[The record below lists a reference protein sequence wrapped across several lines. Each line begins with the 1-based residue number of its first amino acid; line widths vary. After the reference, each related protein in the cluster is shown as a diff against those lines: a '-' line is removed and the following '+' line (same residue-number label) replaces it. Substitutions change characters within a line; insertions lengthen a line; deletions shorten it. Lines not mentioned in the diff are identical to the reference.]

1 MAHRTDSNKKGF
13 NETGEFKL
21 VECEL
26 GKENSSLEIKSG
38 IHNIIDGDGEII
50 DRDGR
55 IMKISTDSYEKF
67 IPKNGK
73 LESFDKNV
81 LTSTDVV
88 LVIWKYRVS
97 GTGKWHGKN
106 MKMNKKRPEPRGQ
119 LKELVFLWG
128 GKESNELELGEAAL
142 LTTELKLGTCYNVTT
157 GLEPGAFLKAFDG
170 QLRIEDCAKG
180 VPKMYCCLG
189 TENGSYLQQVEN
201 SKSSLRNES
210 SFVIIDHDKK
220 TFSSTNNCLPVENL
234 SKAGFEEIKWSM
246 DPLEIPLESKSEEIK
261 KLFKIEK
268 LIDQLVPIQLKT
280 VRSTGRFLFNQA
292 QLSGVNIVITDNSIY
307 LWHEVK
313 DTEGKILTFFKYFVQ
328 SSKQLLGIRVVRK
341 CSWKKREVGK
351 SECWKVSV

>member
-1 MAHRTDSNKKGF
+1 M
-13 NETGEFKL
+13 

-26 GKENSSLEIKSG
+26 GKENSNLEIKSG

-81 LTSTDVV
+81 LSNTDVV

-128 GKESNELELGEAAL
+128 GKDSNELELGEAAL
-142 LTTELKLGTCYNVTT
+142 LTTELKLGTCYNLTT
-157 GLEPGAFLKAFDG
+157 GLEPGAFLKAFDS
-170 QLRIEDCAKG
+170 QLRIEDCSKG
-180 VPKMYCCLG
+180 EKMYCCLG
-189 TENGSYLQQVEN
+189 EENGSYLQQVEN
-201 SKSSLRNES
+201 SKSSLRNGS
-210 SFVIIDHDKK
+210 SFVTIDHDSK
-220 TFSSTNNCLPVENL
+220 TFSSTNNCIPVENL
-234 SKAGFEEIKWSM
+234 SKLGFEEIKWSM
-246 DPLEIPLESKSEEIK
+246 PLDIDGEKSEIK

-280 VRSTGRFLFNQA
+280 IQSTGRFLFNQA

-313 DTEGKILTFFKYFVQ
+313 DTEGRILTFLYFVHDHQ
-328 SSKQLLGIRVVRK
+328 RPHMDRIF
-341 CSWKKREVGK
+341 
-351 SECWKVSV
+351 

>member
-1 MAHRTDSNKKGF
+1 M
-13 NETGEFKL
+13 

-26 GKENSSLEIKSG
+26 GKDNSNLEIKSG

-73 LESFDKNV
+73 LESFHRNV
-81 LTSTDVV
+81 LLNTDVV

-128 GKESNELELGEAAL
+128 GKDSNELELGEAAL

-170 QLRIEDCAKG
+170 QLRIEDSSTG
-180 VPKMYCCLG
+180 EKMYCCLG
-189 TENGSYLQQVEN
+189 EENGSYLQQVEN
-201 SKSSLRNES
+201 LKSSLRNGS

-220 TFSSTNNCLPVENL
+220 LFSSTNKCIPVETL
-234 SKAGFEEIKWSM
+234 SKSGFEEIKWSM
-246 DPLEIPLESKSEEIK
+246 SREDGNKEPEEIK

-268 LIDQLVPIQLKT
+268 LLDQLVPIQLKT
-280 VRSTGRFLFNQA
+280 VRSTGRLFNQA

-313 DTEGKILTFFKYFVQ
+313 DTEGTILTF
-328 SSKQLLGIRVVRK
+328 
-341 CSWKKREVGK
+341 
-351 SECWKVSV
+351 

>member
-1 MAHRTDSNKKGF
+1 MR
-13 NETGEFKL
+13 
-21 VECEL
+21 
-26 GKENSSLEIKSG
+26 NSSQ
-38 IHNIIDGDGEII
+38 
-50 DRDGR
+50 
-55 IMKISTDSYEKF
+55 
-67 IPKNGK
+67 KNGK

-81 LTSTDVV
+81 LSNTDVV

-128 GKESNELELGEAAL
+128 GKDSNELELGEAAL

-170 QLRIEDCAKG
+170 QLRIEDCSKG
-180 VPKMYCCLG
+180 EKMYCCLG
-189 TENGSYLQQVEN
+189 EGSGSYLQQVDN
-201 SKSSLRNES
+201 SKSSLRNGS

-220 TFSSTNNCLPVENL
+220 RFSSTNNCIPADNL
-234 SKAGFEEIKWSM
+234 LKSGFEEIKWSLEM
-246 DPLEIPLESKSEEIK
+246 DGLDKPGEIK

-313 DTEGKILTFFKYFVQ
+313 DTEGSNQSEWKQIVKQSQDLCHTAAKALKITKETMVVSAGSEPLAFQRLFPFWSLY
-328 SSKQLLGIRVVRK
+328 GIQV
-341 CSWKKREVGK
+341 
-351 SECWKVSV
+351 

>member
-1 MAHRTDSNKKGF
+1 M
-13 NETGEFKL
+13 

-26 GKENSSLEIKSG
+26 GKDNSNLEIKSG

-73 LESFDKNV
+73 LKSFDRNV
-81 LTSTDVV
+81 LLSTDVV

-128 GKESNELELGEAAL
+128 GKDSNELELGEAAL

-170 QLRIEDCAKG
+170 QLRIEDSSTG
-180 VPKMYCCLG
+180 EKMYCCLG
-189 TENGSYLQQVEN
+189 DGNGSYLQQVEN
-201 SKSSLRNES
+201 SKCSLRNGS

-220 TFSSTNNCLPVENL
+220 RFSSTNNCIPVDNL
-234 SKAGFEEIKWSM
+234 SKLGFEEIKWSM
-246 DPLEIPLESKSEEIK
+246 PSDEPEEPEEIK

-280 VRSTGRFLFNQA
+280 VRSTGRLFNQA

-313 DTEGKILTFFKYFVQ
+313 DTEGRILTF
-328 SSKQLLGIRVVRK
+328 
-341 CSWKKREVGK
+341 
-351 SECWKVSV
+351 

>member
-1 MAHRTDSNKKGF
+1 M
-13 NETGEFKL
+13 

-26 GKENSSLEIKSG
+26 GKENSNLEIKSG

-81 LTSTDVV
+81 LSNTDVV

-128 GKESNELELGEAAL
+128 GKDSNELELGEAAL

-170 QLRIEDCAKG
+170 QLRIEDCSKG
-180 VPKMYCCLG
+180 EKMYCCLG
-189 TENGSYLQQVEN
+189 EGSGSYLQQVDN
-201 SKSSLRNES
+201 SKSSLRNGS

-220 TFSSTNNCLPVENL
+220 RFSSTNNCIPADNL
-234 SKAGFEEIKWSM
+234 LKSGFEEIKWSLEM
-246 DPLEIPLESKSEEIK
+246 DGLDKPGEIK

-313 DTEGKILTFFKYFVQ
+313 DTEGKIFNFFYILSRCTIIKAPIWSQDRIF
-328 SSKQLLGIRVVRK
+328 
-341 CSWKKREVGK
+341 
-351 SECWKVSV
+351 SVEDRS

>member
-1 MAHRTDSNKKGF
+1 M
-13 NETGEFKL
+13 

-26 GKENSSLEIKSG
+26 GKENSNLEIKSG

-81 LTSTDVV
+81 LSNTDVV

-128 GKESNELELGEAAL
+128 GKDSNELELGEAAL

-170 QLRIEDCAKG
+170 QLRIEDCSKG
-180 VPKMYCCLG
+180 EKMYCCLG
-189 TENGSYLQQVEN
+189 EENGSYLQQVEN
-201 SKSSLRNES
+201 SKSSLRNGS
-210 SFVIIDHDKK
+210 SFVIIDHDNK
-220 TFSSTNNCLPVENL
+220 TFSSTNNCIPVDNL
-234 SKAGFEEIKWSM
+234 SKSGFKEIKWSM
-246 DPLEIPLESKSEEIK
+246 PLDIDGEKSEIK

-280 VRSTGRFLFNQA
+280 IRSTGRFLFNQA

-313 DTEGKILTFFKYFVQ
+313 DTEGRILTFFIFCP
-328 SSKQLLGIRVVRK
+328 GVR
-341 CSWKKREVGK
+341 
-351 SECWKVSV
+351 SVIADHLSYIFSQRSFTI

>member
-1 MAHRTDSNKKGF
+1 M
-13 NETGEFKL
+13 

-26 GKENSSLEIKSG
+26 GKENSNLEIKSG

-81 LTSTDVV
+81 LSNTDVV

-128 GKESNELELGEAAL
+128 GKDSNELELGEAAL

-170 QLRIEDCAKG
+170 QLRIEDCSKG
-180 VPKMYCCLG
+180 EKMNMFY
-189 TENGSYLQQVEN
+189 
-201 SKSSLRNES
+201 
-210 SFVIIDHDKK
+210 D
-220 TFSSTNNCLPVENL
+220 
-234 SKAGFEEIKWSM
+234 
-246 DPLEIPLESKSEEIK
+246 
-261 KLFKIEK
+261 
-268 LIDQLVPIQLKT
+268 
-280 VRSTGRFLFNQA
+280 
-292 QLSGVNIVITDNSIY
+292 
-307 LWHEVK
+307 
-313 DTEGKILTFFKYFVQ
+313 
-328 SSKQLLGIRVVRK
+328 
-341 CSWKKREVGK
+341 
-351 SECWKVSV
+351 

>member
-1 MAHRTDSNKKGF
+1 M
-13 NETGEFKL
+13 

-26 GKENSSLEIKSG
+26 GKENSNLEIKSG

-81 LTSTDVV
+81 LSNTDVV

-170 QLRIEDCAKG
+170 QLRIEDCSKG
-180 VPKMYCCLG
+180 EKMYCCLG
-189 TENGSYLQQVEN
+189 EENGSYLQQVEN
-201 SKSSLRNES
+201 SKSSLRNGS
-210 SFVIIDHDKK
+210 SFVTIDQDNK
-220 TFSSTNNCLPVENL
+220 TFSSTNNCIPVENL
-234 SKAGFEEIKWSM
+234 SKLGFEEIKWSM
-246 DPLEIPLESKSEEIK
+246 PLDIDGEKSEIK

-280 VRSTGRFLFNQA
+280 IRSTGRFLFNQA

-313 DTEGKILTFFKYFVQ
+313 DTEGRILTFLYFVQ
-328 SSKQLLGIRVVRK
+328 VYDHLYGSYIFSQRSFTI
-341 CSWKKREVGK
+341 
-351 SECWKVSV
+351 

>member
-1 MAHRTDSNKKGF
+1 M
-13 NETGEFKL
+13 

-26 GKENSSLEIKSG
+26 GKENSNLEIKSG

-81 LTSTDVV
+81 LSNTDVV

-128 GKESNELELGEAAL
+128 GKDSNELELGEAAL

-170 QLRIEDCAKG
+170 QLRIEDCSKG
-180 VPKMYCCLG
+180 EKMYCCLG
-189 TENGSYLQQVEN
+189 EGSGSYLQQVDN
-201 SKSSLRNES
+201 SKSSLRNGS

-220 TFSSTNNCLPVENL
+220 RFSSTNNCIPADNL
-234 SKAGFEEIKWSM
+234 LKSGFEEIKWSLEM
-246 DPLEIPLESKSEEIK
+246 DGLDKPGEIK

-313 DTEGKILTFFKYFVQ
+313 DTEGKIFNFFFIFCPGVR
-328 SSKQLLGIRVVRK
+328 SSKHLFGHRIVYSQSKIVHNLKDLK
-341 CSWKKREVGK
+341 
-351 SECWKVSV
+351 

>member
-1 MAHRTDSNKKGF
+1 M
-13 NETGEFKL
+13 

-26 GKENSSLEIKSG
+26 GKENSNLEIKSG

-67 IPKNGK
+67 IPQNGK

-81 LTSTDVV
+81 LSNTDVV
-88 LVIWKYRVS
+88 LVVWKYRVS

-128 GKESNELELGEAAL
+128 GKDSNELELGEAAL

-170 QLRIEDCAKG
+170 QLRIEDCSKG
-180 VPKMYCCLG
+180 EKMYCCLG
-189 TENGSYLQQVEN
+189 EGSGSYLQQVDN
-201 SKSSLRNES
+201 SKSSLRNGS

-220 TFSSTNNCLPVENL
+220 RFSSTNNCIPADNW
-234 SKAGFEEIKWSM
+234 SKSGFEEIKWSM
-246 DPLEIPLESKSEEIK
+246 PLELDSDKPGEIK

-313 DTEGKILTFFKYFVQ
+313 DTEGKILTFFIFCPGVR
-328 SSKQLLGIRVVRK
+328 SSKRLYSRWIVYFQSKIVHNSKDL
-341 CSWKKREVGK
+341 
-351 SECWKVSV
+351 